1 MLNPLELAPAQLRQL
16 SPETLDR
23 YARGAT
29 GKMARLRVFL
39 GQVLLAMD
47 DTDAHD
53 HFGCHS
59 SAHYAEAILRMD
71 GKSAQRLRRIA
82 IRLETL
88 PVLSEAVANG
98 TIAWSSLRAILP
110 LCDEG
115 NEAEWLRRAQQLT
128 SRELE
133 AAIRFQRSGG
143 ASADP
148 RQAVELTF
156 HVSPETAALLE
167 WANRDLSREAG
178 RRVNAEELLE
188 ALCAERLAG
197 APFPSEAAWNQ
208 VQVEAARD
216 VEAAAARSVE
226 VAVRS
231 GLVELPDEEA
241 SPEASVDEVPLNHW
255 NAVIAQETPCPG
267 APRLTL
273 VRPTPTWQNDKLR
286 FNPKS
291 RLVTDAQR
299 REIFRRDAYGCSTPG
314 CTHTLWL
321 HVHHI
326 VFFSEGGLTVPDNLL
341 TVCSA
346 CHRALHEGHLQVR
359 EGPRGL
365 IWRDGANRLLV
376 PFRSQATPAWLT
388 HWFAE
393 SLRAG

>member
-133 AAIRFQRSGG
+133 AALRFQRSGG

-167 WANRDLSREAG
+167 WANRDI
-178 RRVNAEELLE
+178 RVNAVAPGWTRTEMV
-188 ALCAERLAG
+188 AGGIKDGRL
-197 APFPSEAAWNQ
+197 SEAALT
-208 VQVEAARD
+208 ARIPQQRLA
-216 VEAAAARSVE
+216 EPSE
-226 VAVRS
+226 
-231 GLVELPDEEA
+231 
-241 SPEASVDEVPLNHW
+241 
-255 NAVIAQETPCPG
+255 IAKVVLFLMSADSSYITGQ
-267 APRLTL
+267 TL
-273 VRPTPTWQNDKLR
+273 VVD
-286 FNPKS
+286 
-291 RLVTDAQR
+291 
-299 REIFRRDAYGCSTPG
+299 
-314 CTHTLWL
+314 
-321 HVHHI
+321 
-326 VFFSEGGLTVPDNLL
+326 GGYT
-341 TVCSA
+341 
-346 CHRALHEGHLQVR
+346 
-359 EGPRGL
+359 
-365 IWRDGANRLLV
+365 
-376 PFRSQATPAWLT
+376 AW
-388 HWFAE
+388 
-393 SLRAG
+393 